1 MTKWTEQISYLNSNI
16 FFLSSSHLLDGGKQW
31 LLLWV
36 FSQEDFALKSKLWPP
51 SFLQH
56 LPIFAGNSR
65 FTGISQLRAG
75 KTRSKR
81 PRSHCLSTG
90 HLLPYMW
97 ASFHPLDPS
106 WYLSSFSSWMKLC
119 AIIIVQCKTLTCFL
133 YQGMWQLQ
141 WQDCNVGITKIIVY
155 NLGDGIIGL
164 TKLYCSEMV
173 SCKSMGSRPLP
184 AASATVWGGTDQ
196 LLGSTFQT
204 FQAFQ
209 ALQTFLQTFRSH
221 LLLSVSEQFSFATI
235 VQNSTPAFQN
245 CQFKSNKQQWEKSSD
260 DYLSC
265 F

>member
-1 MTKWTEQISYLNSNI
+1 MIVERNPPERK
-16 FFLSSSHLLDGGKQW
+16 FLYMLKI
-31 LLLWV
+31 
-36 FSQEDFALKSKLWPP
+36 FSQEDFALRSKLRPAN
-51 SFLQH
+51 FFQH

-106 WYLSSFSSWMKLC
+106 RYLSSFSSWMKLC

-164 TKLYCSEMV
+164 TKLYFSEMV
-173 SCKSMGSRPLP
+173 ICKSMGSQPLP
-184 AASATVWGGTDQ
+184 AASATVWGAHTSCWGQ
-196 LLGSTFQT
+196 LFKLFKLFKPCKLFFKLLDRTCCSLSPSSSILPPSSIIQCCFSKLSIQVKQT
-204 FQAFQ
+204 AMGK
-209 ALQTFLQTFRSH
+209 
-221 LLLSVSEQFSFATI
+221 V
-235 VQNSTPAFQN
+235 
-245 CQFKSNKQQWEKSSD
+245 
-260 DYLSC
+260 
-265 F
+265 